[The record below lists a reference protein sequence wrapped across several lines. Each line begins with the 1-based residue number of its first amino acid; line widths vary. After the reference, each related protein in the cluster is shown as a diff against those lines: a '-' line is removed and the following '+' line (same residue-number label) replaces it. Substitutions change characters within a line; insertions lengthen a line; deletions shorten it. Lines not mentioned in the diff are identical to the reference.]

1 MSELRKTTPDDLY
14 FVTLTV
20 VGWVDLFSRETYK
33 NIIVEN
39 LKYCQDKEKLQIFSY
54 VIMSNHLHMV
64 CRRLDKDL
72 KELLG
77 RFKSYT
83 SKLFLKEIIS
93 NTQESRKDWL
103 LQLFKQYSNGNSQ
116 YGDYHIWDYTDH
128 PVALYSNSVIDSK
141 IEYIHQNP
149 VKSGIVTEAEYYKY
163 SSACFDSPLKVLDL

>member
-1 MSELRKTTPDDLY
+1 MSELRKTSPDDLY

-39 LKYCQDKEKLQIFSY
+39 LKYCQEKEKLQIFSY

-83 SKLFLKEIIS
+83 SKLFLKEIHS
-93 NTQESRKDWL
+93 KKV
-103 LQLFKQYSNGNSQ
+103 FNS
-116 YGDYHIWDYTDH
+116 
-128 PVALYSNSVIDSK
+128 
-141 IEYIHQNP
+141 
-149 VKSGIVTEAEYYKY
+149 
-163 SSACFDSPLKVLDL
+163 